1 MTLQNKIAI
10 NNMRLEGHSPSVIA
24 ATLGLSAGTVRA
36 HIHRYPEIP
45 NTKLCKN
52 CGKPVLQTEKRREK
66 KFCSDA
72 CRMLWW
78 NTHRDSVNR
87 KAYYNLTCEYCGKEF
102 ESYGNKN
109 RKYCNRA
116 CYVASRQAG

>member
-10 NNMRLEGHSPSVIA
+10 NNMRLEGHSPSAIA
-24 ATLGLSAGTVRA
+24 AVLGLPAGTVRA

-66 KFCSDA
+66 MDKAIKFARLAKIAGAAFS
-72 CRMLWW
+72 
-78 NTHRDSVNR
+78 
-87 KAYYNLTCEYCGKEF
+87 EFGGK
-102 ESYGNKN
+102 KD
-109 RKYCNRA
+109 
-116 CYVASRQAG
+116 V